1 MDLLQVERIGAGGT
15 GAIRPA
21 VRTRGWIDV
30 STLSEADQRQVDTLF
45 GGYPIDTPFDMVEGV
60 RYQLTRNTGYGTE
73 TVVAPEAAVPAT
85 VAACVRE
92 EAAS

>member
-1 MDLLQVERIGAGGT
+1 MELLQVERIGVVGMV
-15 GAIRPA
+15 RPQSR
-21 VRTRGWIDV
+21 VRGLIDL
-30 STLSEADQRQVDTLF
+30 STLPEVDQRQVDALF
-45 GGYPIDTPFDMVEGV
+45 RTDPLASPYDAVAGV

-85 VAACVRE
+85 VAACVIE